1 MEVMGFLCWYC
12 EWKLK
17 GMVAV
22 SIGGSGGE
30 KFVAAGFVHGGGS

>member
-1 MEVMGFLCWYC
+1 
-12 EWKLK
+12 
-17 GMVAV
+17 MVAV